1 MSDSVS
7 LSSLSSVMSEYAGV
21 FGPGETVL
29 GIFAGVGEGV
39 LINLSFII
47 SGSGYCTVG

>member
-21 FGPGETVL
+21 VGPGETVL
-29 GIFAGVGEGV
+29 AFFAGVGEGV
-39 LINLSFII
+39 LISLSSII
-47 SGSGYCTVG
+47 SGSAYCTVG